1 MQANHDAKLKSFLD
15 VASSLT
21 KLQKAV
27 IVLLIVTLCAGAALA
42 YVRSRPRAVEVN
54 GGAVSAS
61 GEDRQKLL
69 TIHVAGAVLR
79 PGLYKLDEGT
89 RVADALQRA
98 GGAAPDALLDDL
110 NLASRL
116 TDGQKVLVPRAVAAA
131 PAAGAPAAAAAG
143 SGLINLNTA
152 SVEQID
158 SLPGV
163 GPALAGRI
171 VDYRK
176 KNGPFSSVDDLD
188 NIEGIGPK
196 KLENFKDLVTI

>member
-1 MQANHDAKLKSFLD
+1 MENFEKDIYAHMVIAPY
-15 VASSLT
+15 
-21 KLQKAV
+21 LQKATALRGV
-27 IVLLIVTLCAGAALA
+27 KRYVGGNQFRHALA
-42 YVRSRPRAVEVN
+42 TFAILIDYHYVDSVLIKASVIHDLIEDVKCTSYEEIRS
-54 GGAVSAS
+54 
-61 GEDRQKLL
+61 
-69 TIHVAGAVLR
+69 
-79 PGLYKLDEGT
+79 LD
-89 RVADALQRA
+89 A
-98 GGAAPDALLDDL
+98 
-110 NLASRL
+110 
-116 TDGQKVLVPRAVAAA
+116 DGQKVLVPRAVAASPVDGTTAA
-131 PAAGAPAAAAAG
+131 PTPG

-152 SVEQID
+152 SAEEID

>member
-15 VASSLT
+15 AASSLT

-42 YVRSRPRAVEVN
+42 YIRSRPRAVEVS

-61 GEDRQKLL
+61 GGDRQKVL
-69 TIHVAGAVLR
+69 TIHVAGAVQR

-116 TDGQKVLVPRAVAAA
+116 TDGQKVLVPRAVTAA
-131 PAAGAPAAAAAG
+131 PAAGTAATPAPG
-143 SGLINLNTA
+143 SRLINLNTA
-152 SVEQID
+152 SAEEID
-158 SLPGV
+158 GLPGV
-163 GPALAGRI
+163 GHALAGRI